1 MEQPKLYGAL
11 LNGVMKR
18 NYEGDTTIT
27 AEFLREAVFAAN
39 GVTDITEEEVAKAC
53 ETANRVMERAAYEDY
68 DVSQMEKFL
77 KLSKNLGL
85 TDVQKKAF
93 LKFWLNNRSKI
104 HEAVCKRAAWDNT
117 LERVAWRIDVKART
131 MAAASAQ
138 DSGAAQAAEDEQH
151 EPVAIVELHINRA
164 DAPGKRDVAR
174 FELDRE
180 HLAQV
185 LRQVTDIEKEI
196 QATAGK

>member
-1 MEQPKLYGAL
+1 MGQPKLYGAL

-27 AEFLREAVFAAN
+27 PEFLHEAVFVASGQDGVSVGDVAQACDAA
-39 GVTDITEEEVAKAC
+39 G
-53 ETANRVMERAAYEDY
+53 RVMERAAYEDY

-77 KLSKNLGL
+77 KLTKNLGL

-93 LKFWLNNRSKI
+93 ARFWLNNRGKI
-104 HEAVCKRAAWDNT
+104 HDAVCRRALWDNT

-131 MAAASAQ
+131 MAAATGPDAR
-138 DSGAAQAAEDEQH
+138 AAQAAEDEQH

-174 FELDRE
+174 FELDKE

-185 LRQVTDIEKEI
+185 LQQVTDLEKDI
-196 QATAGK
+196 QETAAK

>member
-27 AEFLREAVFAAN
+27 AEFLRDAVFAAN
-39 GVTDITEEEVAKAC
+39 GATDVSEEDVAHACEVAS
-53 ETANRVMERAAYEDY
+53 RVMERAAYEDY

-85 TDVQKKAF
+85 SDVQKKAF
-93 LKFWLNNRSKI
+93 AKFWLNSRAKV
-104 HEAVCKRAAWDNT
+104 HEAVCRRAAWDNT

-131 MAAASAQ
+131 MAAACAP
-138 DSGAAQAAEDEQH
+138 DAGAAQAAEDELH

-164 DAPGKRDVAR
+164 DAPGRRDVAR
-174 FELDRE
+174 FELDKA
-180 HLAQV
+180 HLAEV
-185 LRQVTDIEKEI
+185 LQQVTDIEKEI
-196 QATAGK
+196 QAVAGK